1 MIHKKGDTA
10 VPKIIKDIERT
21 IRNSAV
27 ELFVEHSYT
36 DVDMKMISKKSGV
49 AVGTLYNYYEN
60 KKQLYL
66 SILKESWQNTF
77 NKLDVISELDI
88 PSREKLRIFISALYE
103 DIQERNGL
111 GKILINSS
119 VDELK
124 EDKDI
129 KDLKSIL
136 ILKVENFLYSLDK
149 VGPLSTCSNI
159 NTKLTESLLITTLAM
174 YELHPKDE
182 KENITFLVEFF
193 SLSIK

>member
-111 GKILINSS
+111 GKILINTS

-124 EDKDI
+124 EDKET

-136 ILKVENFLYSLDK
+136 ILKVENFLYNLDK
-149 VGPLSTCSNI
+149 VGTLSTCSNI